1 MPFAAGVAAAM
12 LTATAVMTVSASM
25 LCFAFASSACSR
37 CGVVILSTCLACAVG
52 CGCAR
57 CDCCD
62 TARGPRRSSSTNA
75 LTSASTL
82 ARLPLSRGEAGS
94 PDRGDAAFDRARGDE
109 AAGNIGPRGRL
120 EGRGDVG
127 MCSHPGPGGGWLS
140 TILRCCQPAL
150 ARPAA
155 QLSHTAQQASIQ
167 YFFDFY
173 FVRSLVFADPP
184 VLVSFHGP
192 VA

>member
-1 MPFAAGVAAAM
+1 MQGCVGVAAAM

-140 TILRCCQPAL
+140 TILRWPASRL
-150 ARPAA
+150 SLGRRRSSATQRSKPRYSIFSIFILSAR
-155 QLSHTAQQASIQ
+155 
-167 YFFDFY
+167 
-173 FVRSLVFADPP
+173 
-184 VLVSFHGP
+184 SFLPTHLC
-192 VA
+192 